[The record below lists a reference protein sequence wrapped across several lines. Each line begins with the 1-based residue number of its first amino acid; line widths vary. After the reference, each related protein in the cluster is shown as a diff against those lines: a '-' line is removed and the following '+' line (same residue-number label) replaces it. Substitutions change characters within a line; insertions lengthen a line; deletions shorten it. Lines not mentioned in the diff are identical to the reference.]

1 MVNHNSV
8 LSNLYSSSRVT
19 PYEVT
24 FTLSLE
30 RVMYYSPN
38 VTWHD
43 SWLAATA
50 GDKPFADVY
59 KVQGEFFL
67 RNFMHN
73 GQQFI
78 ISASPLL

>member
-1 MVNHNSV
+1 MRFDGLSLLLQIIIVVNHNSV
-8 LSNLYSSSRVT
+8 LSNLYTSSRVT

-24 FTLSLE
+24 FSLSLE

-43 SWLAATA
+43 SWLALTA

-59 KVQGEFFL
+59 KVQGE
-67 RNFMHN
+67 
-73 GQQFI
+73 
-78 ISASPLL
+78 S

>member
-1 MVNHNSV
+1 
-8 LSNLYSSSRVT
+8 LSNLYTSSRVT

-24 FTLSLE
+24 FSLSLE

-59 KVQGEFFL
+59 KVQGENKFL
-67 RNFMHN
+67 ILPANSVCLRFRR
-73 GQQFI
+73 I
-78 ISASPLL
+78 